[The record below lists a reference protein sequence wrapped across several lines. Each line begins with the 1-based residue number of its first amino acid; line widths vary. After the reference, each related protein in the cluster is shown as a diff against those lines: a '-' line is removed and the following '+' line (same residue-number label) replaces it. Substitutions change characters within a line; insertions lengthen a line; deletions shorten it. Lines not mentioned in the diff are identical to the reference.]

1 MLKRSHPPNH
11 SEGTFFQREN
21 HKRLNEVGVRERE
34 RRGEREGLL
43 AGRDKTRDIF
53 PVGLQL
59 CCWKFKVVHIN
70 INRVFSLTLCVSA
83 APGSQTQRVRS
94 FVRLFVRLFV
104 RGTYAQSF
112 HSV

>member
-1 MLKRSHPPNH
+1 M
-11 SEGTFFQREN
+11 
-21 HKRLNEVGVRERE
+21 GVRERE